1 MQALENLAGT
11 GQLIP
16 EPTSVEEITGFLDRA
31 EQQLADARTTT
42 LSAASRFSLAY
53 DAAHAFALA
62 ALRAH
67 GYRPGRGLGHRMVVF
82 STLAHTVASP
92 AAEWAALA
100 RYHTKR
106 NSSEYVGLVNASEAD
121 ARDLIEVTSSL
132 RDRVHRWLGAHR
144 PELLSRR
151 A

>member
-1 MQALENLAGT
+1 MQALKNLATT
-11 GQLIP
+11 GQIIP
-16 EPTSVEEITGFLDRA
+16 EPTSVEEISGFLVRA
-31 EQQLADARTTT
+31 QQQLIDAQTAS

-82 STLAHTVASP
+82 STLTHTISSP
-92 AAEWAALA
+92 AAEWTALV

-106 NSSEYVGLVNASEAD
+106 NSSEYAGLANVSDAD
-121 ARDLIEVTSSL
+121 ARDLVEVTGSP
-132 RDRVHRWLGAHR
+132 RDRVRAWLGANR
-144 PELLSRR
+144 PDLLPSKD
-151 A
+151 

>member
-1 MQALENLAGT
+1 MQALENLAGA

-16 EPTSVEEITGFLDRA
+16 EPTSGEEVSGFLLRA
-31 EQQLADARTTT
+31 EQQLVDASTAS
-42 LSAASRFSLAY
+42 LSATSRFSLAY
-53 DAAHAFALA
+53 EAAHAFALA

-82 STLAHTVASP
+82 STLPHTVASP

-106 NSSEYVGLVNASEAD
+106 NSSEYAGLINASDAE
-121 ARDLIEVTSSL
+121 ARDLIEMTSSL
-132 RDRVHRWLGAHR
+132 RDRVRAWLGAHR
-144 PELLSRR
+144 PDLLEKPE
-151 A
+151 